1 MLIDSSLII
10 DFLRRKDKQGSWFHS
25 LVSGDK
31 PLMVSVIT
39 QAELYAGK
47 SVWEKKRARDELGL
61 IFSALRIL
69 PLSEEIAISA
79 GKIRAVYGVDLIDS
93 IIVAT
98 AISKSVSL
106 ATLNQKHFKSI
117 VNLKLASIKT
127 SVFPSFRAPTR
138 NL

>member
-10 DFLRRKDKQGSWFHS
+10 DFLRRKDKRGSWFHS
-25 LVSGDK
+25 LIASDK
-31 PLMVSVIT
+31 QLMVSVIT

-79 GKIRAVYGVDLIDS
+79 GKIRAIYGVDLIDS
-93 IIVAT
+93 LIAAT

-106 ATLNQKHFKSI
+106 ATMNYKHFKSI
-117 VNLKLASIKT
+117 TNLKLASVKT
-127 SVFPSFRAPTR
+127 SVLPSFRAMIGG
-138 NL
+138 

>member
-61 IFSALRIL
+61 IFSALKIL
-69 PLSEEIAISA
+69 PLSEDIAISC
-79 GKIRAVYGVDLIDS
+79 GKIRAIYGLDLIDS
-93 IIVAT
+93 IIAAT
-98 AISKSVSL
+98 AISKSSSIGDL
-106 ATLNQKHFKSI
+106 ESETLQINC
-117 VNLKLASIKT
+117 
-127 SVFPSFRAPTR
+127 
-138 NL
+138 